1 MRVLLAEDNTTNVE
15 LFLAALEVDGHEVV
29 VERDG
34 LSARDRALRESFD
47 LIVLDIQMPQ
57 LDGYA
62 VCAALRAAGIKGPI
76 IALSALALSRDVAR
90 GTTAE
95 FDAYLTKPIRPADLS
110 AAVRRF
116 QPVAGDPPRVDPSEP
131 NEA

>member
-1 MRVLLAEDNTTNVE
+1 MRVLLAEDNATNVE
-15 LFLAALEVDGHEVV
+15 LFLAALAGDGHEVV

-62 VCAALRAAGIKGPI
+62 VCAALRAAGVKGPI
-76 IALSALALSRDVAR
+76 IALSALALPTDVAR
-90 GTTAE
+90 GTTAA
-95 FDAYLTKPIRPADLS
+95 FDAYLTKPIRPADLR

-116 QPVAGDPPRVDPSEP
+116 QPPTGDLPR
-131 NEA
+131 